1 MAVLDETG
9 RLGGADLNVGDPN
22 LIARP
27 TWFARLWKGAVE
39 VSPLETQLVHRFVR
53 EMPPDFRPSLEAQI
67 RSANLI
73 QRDPGWTELRFY
85 TMVSGSV
92 DRSGLPVLPIL
103 EGEVKLLSITFAVS
117 NEDLRHVSFWAVDR
131 HFVMMNLDRSIE
143 RCADGKH
150 FDLIGIRQSWRSNTA
165 RT

>member
-9 RLGGADLNVGDPN
+9 RIGGADLNVGDPN

-27 TWFARLWKGAVE
+27 TWFARLWRGAVD

-85 TMVSGSV
+85 TMVAGRV
-92 DRSGLPVLPIL
+92 DRSSVPDLPIRS
-103 EGEVKLLSITFAVS
+103 GEVKLLSIAFAVS
-117 NEDLRHVSFWAVDR
+117 NEDLRHVNFWAVDR
-131 HFVMMNLDRSIE
+131 HFVMMNFDRNTESCRQGDDLDVVRV
-143 RCADGKH
+143 
-150 FDLIGIRQSWRSNTA
+150 RQSWRSSTA
-165 RT
+165 RS